1 MRHPFPFG
9 STSAPRS
16 SRAGDRRQALR
27 QQDQPIGRIG
37 PRHRSC
43 HSTQANKKDRPAF
56 FARTLSEGRAR
67 IKQAVCKLKRIK
79 RIVLRC
85 GKTKRNFASF
95 VALVAGF
102 ILLKSIHTA

>member
-1 MRHPFPFG
+1 M
-9 STSAPRS
+9 
-16 SRAGDRRQALR
+16 
-27 QQDQPIGRIG
+27 
-37 PRHRSC
+37 
-43 HSTQANKKDRPAF
+43 
-56 FARTLSEGRAR
+56 ARTLSEGRAR